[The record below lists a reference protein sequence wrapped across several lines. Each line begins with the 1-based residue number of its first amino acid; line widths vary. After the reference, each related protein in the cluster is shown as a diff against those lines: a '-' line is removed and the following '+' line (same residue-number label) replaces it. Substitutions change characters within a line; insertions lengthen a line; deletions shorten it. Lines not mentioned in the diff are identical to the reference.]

1 MASWQFIVVRDVLDD
16 ATVESLRDM
25 LLSDQRRRETTGEI
39 APGGMVK
46 DAIFDPT
53 HTLMDHDAFQS
64 CICPVRLLPKVV
76 DLMGWNIYLYHAQFF
91 INPAQ
96 DSEPPQPEAQKT
108 LGFHQWA
115 PPLSRRPLAHLRTVT

>member
-1 MASWQFIVVRDVLDD
+1 MTPHPGGSCWQFIVVRDVLDD
-16 ATVESLRDM
+16 ATVDSLRDM

-53 HTLMDHDAFQS
+53 HTLMDHPAFHT
-64 CICPVRLLPKVV
+64 CISPVRLLPKVV

-96 DSEPPQPEAQKT
+96 DSEPPQPETQKT
-108 LGFHQWA
+108 LGFHQ
-115 PPLSRRPLAHLRTVT
+115 

>member
-1 MASWQFIVVRDVLDD
+1 MVRDVLDD

-115 PPLSRRPLAHLRTVT
+115 PPLSLVVLLHTCAK